1 MIVRKGMRR
10 SRYQVD
16 GEMPRRRVDLRS
28 EGRVNLLA
36 PHILYPLGVSA
47 PWRLPRRLSPFAEEG
62 FQKLRARSFFD
73 PSYYLWP
80 VIERRVAEE
89 AGAEPR
95 HPRLG
100 IVRPEPD
107 PPQLRQH
114 NGHGALRAG
123 LERDVESAVF
133 QAVGVER
140 AQGLLDGEQLG
151 VSGGIAPSHCLV
163 VRPSDDRAVS
173 RDHRSDRDLV
183 RSTRG
188 ARSLER
194 GCHALEIDVGDGRDA
209 THPAS
214 RIPPPAVTHAP
225 ARLPSPQSA
234 RSRSEERR
242 VGKECRSRWSPY
254 H

>member
-16 GEMPRRRVDLRS
+16 AEMPRRRVDLRS

-89 AGAEPR
+89 IGDRAR

-100 IVRPEPD
+100 IVRPEHD

-114 NGHGALRAG
+114 NRPGALRAG

-151 VSGGIAPSHCLV
+151 VSGGIAPSYCLV
-163 VRPSDDRAVS
+163 VRSSDDRAVPH
-173 RDHRSDRDLV
+173 HRSADGNLLQPGRAL
-183 RSTRG
+183 RL
-188 ARSLER
+188 AESLA
-194 GCHALEIDVGDGRDA
+194 HASLI
-209 THPAS
+209 
-214 RIPPPAVTHAP
+214 
-225 ARLPSPQSA
+225 
-234 RSRSEERR
+234 
-242 VGKECRSRWSPY
+242 
-254 H
+254 

>member
-16 GEMPRRRVDLRS
+16 AEMPRRRVDLRS

-47 PWRLPRRLSPFAEEG
+47 PWRLPRRLSPFAEKG
-62 FQKLRARSFFD
+62 FQELRARSFFD

-89 AGAEPR
+89 IGDRAR

-100 IVRPEPD
+100 IVRPEHD

-114 NGHGALRAG
+114 NRPGALRAG

-133 QAVGVER
+133 QAVGGARPGPAGWRAARRER
-140 AQGLLDGEQLG
+140 WD
-151 VSGGIAPSHCLV
+151 
-163 VRPSDDRAVS
+163 RPSPLS
-173 RDHRSDRDLV
+173 RC
-183 RSTRG
+183 
-188 ARSLER
+188 APER
-194 GCHALEIDVGDGRDA
+194 
-209 THPAS
+209 
-214 RIPPPAVTHAP
+214 
-225 ARLPSPQSA
+225 
-234 RSRSEERR
+234 RSRRFAR
-242 VGKECRSRWSPY
+242 PPLRSGPRP
-254 H
+254 